1 MLSTVEWIV
10 FLLPLIVGFG
20 TAMICPTKSSAGSSV
35 KFRPPP
41 WVFSVVWS
49 LLYFMIGLSWVL
61 SLRESDQGVGQSQL
75 VINVL
80 YTKLIVVLSL
90 WLLLYSCMNQKK
102 WALVMMV
109 LALIA
114 TLLTYT
120 MVSSVVAKGLLVPL
134 FVWLLYAL
142 LLSVFE
148 VQQN

>member
-1 MLSTVEWIV
+1 MLSSVELIV

-20 TAMICPTKSSAGSSV
+20 TGMICHTKSSAGSSV

-41 WVFSVVWS
+41 WVFSVVWT
-49 LLYFMIGLSWVL
+49 LLYLMIGLSWLL
-61 SLRESDQGVGQSQL
+61 SLRAQGGQSQL
-75 VINVL
+75 LINVL
-80 YTKLIVVLSL
+80 YIQLIVILAL
-90 WLLLYSCMNQKK
+90 WLVLYSCMNQKK

-109 LALIA
+109 LVLIG

-148 VQQN
+148 VQKV